1 MKTTIN
7 LLLFICIC
15 LLSALSHAEEE
26 SQNTAPPESSWIN
39 DTVEPQTKR
48 VERFVMPMTN
58 WLEEKLQDSSVMNP
72 ARGNKSAPPK
82 EASEKSL
89 TLRDAIKKALS
100 THKGTVLSAD
110 RIEKN
115 GNLSYRIKILSRNG
129 VIRMVDIS
137 SDQDKHTIKASP

>member
-1 MKTTIN
+1 
-7 LLLFICIC
+7 
-15 LLSALSHAEEE
+15 
-26 SQNTAPPESSWIN
+26 
-39 DTVEPQTKR
+39 
-48 VERFVMPMTN
+48 MPMTN